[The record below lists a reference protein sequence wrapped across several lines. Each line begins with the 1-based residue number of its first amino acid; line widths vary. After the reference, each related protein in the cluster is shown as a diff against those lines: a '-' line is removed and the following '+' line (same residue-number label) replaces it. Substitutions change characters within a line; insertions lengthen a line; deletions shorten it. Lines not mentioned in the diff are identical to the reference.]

1 MVKSFIRG
9 LSRWPSCDLAEL
21 LLAIKGILDSRAEHA
36 AETKRS
42 KGRSVAGRP
51 AK

>member
-9 LSRWPSCDLAEL
+9 LSKWPSADLAEL
-21 LLAIKGILDSRAEHA
+21 LLAIKAILDSRAEHA

-42 KGRSVAGRP
+42 KKLPRN
-51 AK
+51 